1 MDIYYNDLKNK
12 EVINLNDGSRM
23 GHIVDLVIDCDSG
36 KILGFV
42 VPGEKKFFKKSD
54 DIIIPLEKVRRIGD
68 DVILVRVDSELVINK
83 YISKR
88 FGKGKNNISNYSV
101 RYKSNN
107 GSFIKYRKLDNK
119 KYK

>member
-1 MDIYYNDLKNK
+1 MDIYYNDLKSK
-12 EVINLNDGSRM
+12 EVINLNDGSKM
-23 GHIVDLVIDCDSG
+23 GHIVDMVIDPGFG

-42 VPGEKKFFKKSD
+42 VPGEKRFFKKAD

-68 DVILVRVDSELVINK
+68 DVILVRLELDNVLSK
-83 YISKR
+83 YNVKG
-88 FGKGKNNISNYSV
+88 FGKSRKFNDAYSLK
-101 RYKSNN
+101 YKSNN